1 MPRYDVPIWATDDA
15 PFPPAGISGA
25 GWKLT
30 APEVLLEPGS
40 TYLTKHF
47 RRMRKKYPQYATT
60 HLSDGRGPG
69 RIAPQLLLEAPSR
82 IAAQRAFGLLQ
93 AAVAAMDGHAG
104 FEIEDAIVVPADRRK
119 LEDLSEYDVMAASSH
134 IMARRSVL
142 LASKLAAKLSRSA
155 PMQYAAFKLQLS
167 YRIASAHH
175 TEVSPTYFRKRFGI
189 SKARVD
195 HVTMASAVTLA
206 YSAIEEMQLEPRPHG
221 KRPVMKDGVWDEESY
236 RDLRQRL
243 DRAGVRSAAPVIWN
257 VRGTPTRVHR
267 AERAPKGERMSWT
280 KGQVRD
286 RGVSVED
293 ALLAASWL
301 RSRCTTH
308 KFGKATTSISMFDV
322 FNVQSLTRRLMLERT
337 GIWEDILPNAG
348 PVRRARKSRESRKRS
363 DPVTPGEGSAQ

>member
-1 MPRYDVPIWATDDA
+1 MARPIGKRMPLYDVPIWAMDEA
-15 PFPPAGISGA
+15 PFPSVGFSGA

-30 APEVLLEPGS
+30 APEVPLESRS

-82 IAAQRAFGLLQ
+82 VAAQRAFGLLQ
-93 AAVAAMDGHAG
+93 VALAAMDGHAG

-119 LEDLSEYDVMAASSH
+119 LEDLSEYDVIAASSH

-142 LASKLAAKLSRSA
+142 LASKLAAKVWRSA
-155 PMQYAAFKLQLS
+155 PMQYAVFKLQLS

-175 TEVSPTYFRKRFGI
+175 TEVSPTYYRKRFGV
-189 SKARVD
+189 SKVRVD

-236 RDLRQRL
+236 RDLRRRL

-280 KGQVRD
+280 MGQVRD

-322 FNVQSLTRRLMLERT
+322 FMS
-337 GIWEDILPNAG
+337 
-348 PVRRARKSRESRKRS
+348 SH
-363 DPVTPGEGSAQ
+363 